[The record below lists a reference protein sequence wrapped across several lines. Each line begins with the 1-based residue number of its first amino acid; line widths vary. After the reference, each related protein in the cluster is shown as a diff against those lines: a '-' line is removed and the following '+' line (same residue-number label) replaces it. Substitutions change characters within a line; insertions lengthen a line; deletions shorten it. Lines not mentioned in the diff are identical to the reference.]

1 MRFLLLMLWLG
12 SSLTIF
18 AQSKPAYQLYQANGK
33 KVSYKKMIRSISK
46 ADVVLFGELHNN
58 AIAHWLQVE
67 VTKDLAAEQLLVLGA
82 EMMETDNQAPLDLY
96 LADSIDYKALDTLAR
111 LWPNYKTDYA
121 PLVDW
126 ARQNNRPFIATNI
139 PRRYARL
146 VHRHDFAALDTLPES
161 EKQWIAPLPI
171 PFDISLPQYQKILEM
186 MGDHGSPE
194 LVKAQ
199 AIKDAT
205 MAHRI
210 VQNLQDNVLF
220 LHFNGAFHSDFYEG
234 IVWYL
239 SQYSPALSVA
249 TISTVTQSNLKTLD
263 PAYHG
268 KADFVICVDE
278 DVTTT
283 Y

>member
-1 MRFLLLMLWLG
+1 MRFLTLLLLMM
-12 SSLTIF
+12 LTTSTF
-18 AQSKPAYQLYQANGK
+18 AQSKPAYRLYNAKGK
-33 KVSYKKMIRSISK
+33 KVSYKKMLRKIGK

-58 AIAHWLQVE
+58 AIAHWLQLE
-67 VTKDLAAEQLLVLGA
+67 VTKDLAEDHRLVLGA
-82 EMMETDNQAPLDLY
+82 EMMETDNQEALELY
-96 LADSIDYKALDTLAR
+96 LADSIDYRGLDTLAR

-121 PLVDW
+121 PLIDW
-126 ARQNNRPFIATNI
+126 AKQNQRPFIATNI

-146 VHRHDFAALDTLPES
+146 VHRQDFGALDTLS
-161 EKQWIAPLPI
+161 DNEKQWIAPLPI
-171 PFDISLPQYQKILEM
+171 PFDITLPQYQKILDM
-186 MGDHGSPE
+186 MGDHGSPK

-210 VQNLQDNVLF
+210 VQNLEENAMF
-220 LHFNGAFHSDFYEG
+220 LHFNGAFHSDFFEG

-239 SQYSPALSVA
+239 AQYQDDLSVA
-249 TISTVTQSNLKTLD
+249 TISTVTQADISNLEEE
-263 PAYHG
+263 YEG
-268 KADFVICVDE
+268 KADFILCVDE